1 MTRRIETVA
10 IIGARGGMG
19 QLYCSRR
26 RRAGIE
32 VIELDRPITDEMLA
46 GAIPRA
52 DCVVLSIPVAAM
64 ADISRRVGAFMR
76 APQIL
81 VDLCSV
87 KIQPLADMRAGYAGP
102 IVATHPLF
110 GPGTADGDDARVA
123 IMPGMEDSEADAEA
137 LESIWDWT
145 GRMGFVPFR
154 TTPEEHD
161 KAMAYF
167 QGLNFVTTVAYLAV
181 HGESSELAPFVTPSF
196 RRRLDAAKKLLL
208 EDAGLFT
215 ALFEANPFSQD
226 IVRIYR
232 NYLNVAAGGDVDLLV
247 QRASRWWTMGKEDS
261 THE

>member
-19 QLYCSRR
+19 RLYCDRC
-26 RRAGIE
+26 RRAELE
-32 VIELDRPITDEMLA
+32 VIELDRPLTDELLA
-46 GAIPRA
+46 EAIPRA
-52 DCVVLSIPVAAM
+52 DCVVLSIPVPAM
-64 ADISRRVGAFMR
+64 AEVSRRVGALMW

-87 KIQPLADMRAGYAGP
+87 KVLPLEDMRAGYDGP

-110 GPGTADGDDARVA
+110 GPGTADGDESRVA
-123 IMPGMEDSEADAEA
+123 IMPGGEDSEADAEA
-137 LESIWDWT
+137 LASVWDWT
-145 GRMGFVPFR
+145 ERMGFIPFR

-167 QGLNFVTTVAYLAV
+167 QGLNFVTTVAYLSV
-181 HGESSELAPFVTPSF
+181 HGESHELAPFVTPSF

-208 EDAGLFT
+208 EDAGLFMT
-215 ALFEANPFSQD
+215 LFEANPFSQD
-226 IVRIYR
+226 TVRTYR

-247 QRASRWWTMGKEDS
+247 QRASRWWTTPDEDS

>member
-19 QLYCSRR
+19 RLYCARC

-87 KIQPLADMRAGYAGP
+87 KIRPLADMRAGYAGP

-110 GPGTADGDDARVA
+110 GPGAADGDDARAA

-137 LESIWDWT
+137 LASIWDWT
-145 GRMGFVPFR
+145 ERMGFVPFR

-181 HGESSELAPFVTPSF
+181 PDESEELAPFVTPSF
-196 RRRLDAAKKLLL
+196 RRRLIAAKKLLL
-208 EDAGLFT
+208 EDAELFT
-215 ALFEANPFSQD
+215 ALFEANPYSQD
-226 IVRIYR
+226 MVRTYR